1 MGIKSLWKRLMAKFK
16 SYDEPEETEPVVEL
30 IPAEAPEPVPD
41 RKTSDEMIVQ
51 MADSAAADSGER
63 AEERQAPDGGGH
75 AEQGQAPDAGE
86 RAEERQ
92 APDGGD
98 QGETKAADPAAY
110 EDEAYENNEET
121 WD

>member
-63 AEERQAPDGGGH
+63 AEERQAPD
-75 AEQGQAPDAGE
+75 A
-86 RAEERQ
+86 
-92 APDGGD
+92 GD